1 MQKVVES
8 YNEWDP
14 LEEVIVGTVTGAMYP
29 EVSPILAANG
39 EPEWLLHYQ
48 GEFVEE
54 EFIEKANEQLENL
67 VALFEDANIKVR
79 RPAPHAHNVEYQT
92 PNWRCRSGWNTAN
105 PRDLF
110 LVVGDEVIECASPL
124 RHRYFESQAYHSLM
138 TQYFKQGARWTAA
151 PKAPLRDSLY
161 DHSFLLSERSENDSD
176 ADKILQEGETHR
188 YPINESEPVF
198 EAADFVR
205 CGKDL
210 FVTQSIATNALGI
223 EWVRRH
229 LGDRYRVHEIKTRC
243 KATWH
248 IDTTFM
254 PLAPKKALINPQWV
268 HEVPDALKDWDL
280 RAAPMPSYLQTSPM
294 AHPYFTSQWLS
305 MNVFSIDEKRVC
317 VDAQQVDMIHMLREW
332 GFTPIAIPFDYVGM
346 FGGSF
351 HCVTLDIK
359 RKGTLQSYCEP

>member
-1 MQKVVES
+1 MKKAVES

-48 GEFVEE
+48 GEFIEE
-54 EFIEKANEQLENL
+54 EYTEKAAEQLENF
-67 VALFEDANIKVR
+67 VAHLKEQGVKVK
-79 RPAPHAHNVEYQT
+79 RPAPHAHNNAYET
-92 PNWRCRSGWNTAN
+92 PSWKCKSGWNTAN

-110 LVVGDEVIECASPL
+110 LVVGDEIIECASPL
-124 RHRYFESQAYHSLM
+124 RHRYFESQAYHRLM
-138 TQYFKQGARWTAA
+138 TDYFKRGARWTSA
-151 PKAPLRDSLY
+151 PKAPLLDTLY
-161 DHSFLLSERSENDSD
+161 DHSFLLTSRGENDTD
-176 ADKILQEGETHR
+176 EDKTLKPGETHR

-198 EAADFVR
+198 EAADFIR
-205 CGKDL
+205 CGRDI

-229 LGDRYRVHEIKTRC
+229 LGNDYRVHEIKTKC
-243 KATWH
+243 KAPWH

-254 PLAPKKALINPQWV
+254 PLGPQKAIVNPLWVDELPEALSSWDVRKAPL
-268 HEVPDALKDWDL
+268 
-280 RAAPMPSYLQTSPM
+280 PSYVDSSPM

-305 MNVFSIDEKRVC
+305 MNMFSLDEKRIF
-317 VDAQQVDMIHMLREW
+317 VDSQQVEMLHFLREW
-332 GFTPIAIPFDYVGM
+332 GFEPIAIPFDYVGM

-351 HCVTLDIK
+351 HCVTLDVK
-359 RKGTLQSYCEP
+359 REGTLEDYCR